1 MKTQEHYT
9 KIPTLDIG
17 PYLNGD
23 AGALEDLAAK
33 VAHIQENIGF
43 LMLVNHGLDLAT
55 LNAVYDKLKAFFALP
70 MEVKLKYRINELSLG
85 YIPPKSTMY
94 VSSKIN
100 KNTKKDLNET
110 LTLALERPSDHPW
123 VKDKMRFVG
132 PNQWPAEIE
141 GLQETI
147 CAYQREVLK
156 LGRKILPIYAV
167 ALDQAPDFF
176 DEFFTD
182 PVMWSRNAH
191 YPAVEAEDNQFGMVP
206 KAFEKPLYLPQFF
219 IALPHKRDLFY
230 RHLRP
235 LFFNH
240 AVSAFTQGAIKLDH
254 FLIFILHH
262 PARKPQ
268 TCPHFGQQHFKINRL
283 CQIIICSRQNA
294 VDDILAIRQGRQKK
308 KGHCGEL
315 RVFRAHFTDEF
326 MAAHSRHCNIA
337 DDQIR
342 LMLQDH
348 LKTLHT
354 ILGNQCLIAGMI
366 QHFL

>member
-17 PYLNGD
+17 PYLNGEE
-23 AGALEDLAAK
+23 GALEELGAK

-55 LNAVYDKLKAFFALP
+55 LNGVYDKLKAFFALP

-85 YIPPKSTMY
+85 FIPPKSTMY

-141 GLQETI
+141 GLQEAI
-147 CAYQREVLK
+147 CAYQNEVLK

-167 ALDQAPDFF
+167 ALDQPPAFF

-191 YPAVEAEDNQFGMVP
+191 YPAVEAEDNQFG
-206 KAFEKPLYLPQFF
+206 
-219 IALPHKRDLFY
+219 IAPHSDYSCITIL
-230 RHLRP
+230 
-235 LFFNH
+235 N
-240 AVSAFTQGAIKLDH
+240 QGASPGLEFLMPSGEWVAAPMLPGH
-254 FLIFILHH
+254 FLINTGQFLTRWSNDMI
-262 PARKPQ
+262 PA
-268 TCPHFGQQHFKINRL
+268 TPHRVINSTGDLRHSVAFL
-283 CQIIICSRQNA
+283 TATRSDVLIECLPSCQSPDNPAKYPPITYADHIAEINKKTY
-294 VDDILAIRQGRQKK
+294 DIPGMN
-308 KGHCGEL
+308 E
-315 RVFRAHFTDEF
+315 T
-326 MAAHSRHCNIA
+326 AAE
-337 DDQIR
+337 
-342 LMLQDH
+342 
-348 LKTLHT
+348 
-354 ILGNQCLIAGMI
+354 
-366 QHFL
+366 